1 MNKSTKSDYFTYVDE
16 FTGKTV
22 KMHKYFYTQPERDFE
37 AEKRVKDYWTLT
49 NSFISNPNYIEN
61 TYNFFKTKN
70 ISAGEFIREFNML
83 KIKKRKLSNIQEEY
97 EKAKKCLEEEKEKT
111 IKELSKKNFSSLSNR
126 ERKIISGHYR
136 STFTIQR
143 IEYYNRIMN
152 NIFDFIEN

>member
-49 NSFISNPNYIEN
+49 NSFISNPNYIED

-70 ISAGEFIREFNML
+70 ISAGEFIREFDML

-97 EKAKKCLEEEKEKT
+97 EKTKKCLGEENEKT
-111 IKELSKKNFSSLSNR
+111 IIWNDKDISIEWPATKKVIVSEKDQKGVAF
-126 ERKIISGHYR
+126 KKAQY
-136 STFTIQR
+136 FK
-143 IEYYNRIMN
+143 
-152 NIFDFIEN
+152 